1 MAKVVERCEQ
11 AGDGHVFVCDF
22 SPPRGGDPAL
32 LSGAQD
38 LPADFISVAYNPG
51 KSPRLNPVS
60 GAHWIA
66 SNAGRDVLFTLS
78 TRDMNRMAIQ
88 GMLLGADLLGL
99 ENVVVVRGDPYR
111 ATDLEWAVPVD
122 DYRPTDLIAAVR
134 GLNEGV
140 DFRGLKLRS
149 RSGFCVGA
157 TIDLGRPLEGQVRL
171 TRRKVESGAE
181 FFLLQ
186 ALFEPGVL
194 ADFAEAYADA
204 WGEEIGQP
212 IFCGVQVPVPDGV
225 TFGMLPDWVTE
236 AMDGGRDGVDIAVE
250 LIERYAEAGYR
261 NVYLVPPIFRGGR
274 RDYESAARVLR
285 AFGR

>member
-1 MAKVVERCEQ
+1 MVRVVERCEQ
-11 AGDGHVFVCDF
+11 AGDGFVFVCDF

-32 LSGAQD
+32 LSGAED

-66 SNAGRDVLFTLS
+66 RNAGRDVLFTLS

-111 ATDLEWAVPVD
+111 DADLEWAVAVD
-122 DYRPTDLIAAVR
+122 DYRSTELIAAVR

-140 DFRGLKLRS
+140 DFRGLRLRS
-149 RSGFCVGA
+149 RSSFCVGA
-157 TIDLGRPLEGQVRL
+157 TIDLGMPLEGQVRL

-186 ALFEPGVL
+186 ALFEPAVL
-194 ADFAEAYADA
+194 ADFAEAYAEA
-204 WGEEIGQP
+204 WGEQLGRP

-225 TFGMLPDWVTE
+225 TFGKLPDWV
-236 AMDGGRDGVDIAVE
+236 ASGMDRGRDGVDMAVE

>member
-32 LSGAQD
+32 LSGAED

-51 KSPRLNPVS
+51 RSPRLNPVS

-66 SNAGRDVLFTLS
+66 RSTGRDVLFTVS

-111 ATDLEWAVPVD
+111 AGDLGWAVPVD
-122 DYRPTDLIAAVR
+122 DYRPTELIADVR

-157 TIDLGRPLEGQVRL
+157 TIDLGMPLQGQVRL

-186 ALFEPGVL
+186 ALFEPSVL
-194 ADFAEAYADA
+194 ARFAEAYADA
-204 WGEEIGQP
+204 WGEELGRP
-212 IFCGVQVPVPDGV
+212 IFCGVQVSVPDGV
-225 TFGMLPDWVTE
+225 TFARLPDWVTA

>member
-1 MAKVVERCEQ
+1 MVRVVERCGQ
-11 AGDGHVFVCDF
+11 AGDGFVFVCDF

-32 LSGAQD
+32 LSGAAD

-51 KSPRLNPVS
+51 RSPRLNPVS

-66 SNAGRDVLFTLS
+66 RNAGRDVLFTLS

-111 ATDLEWAVPVD
+111 DADLEWAVPVD
-122 DYRPTDLIAAVR
+122 DYRSTELIAAVR

-140 DFRGLKLRS
+140 DFRGLRLRS
-149 RSGFCVGA
+149 RSSFCVGA
-157 TIDLGRPLEGQVRL
+157 TIDLGMPLEGQVRL

-186 ALFEPGVL
+186 ALFEPAVL
-194 ADFAEAYADA
+194 ADFAEAYAEA
-204 WGEEIGQP
+204 WGEQLGRP
-212 IFCGVQVPVPDGV
+212 IFCGVQVLVPDGV
-225 TFGMLPDWVTE
+225 TFGKLPDWVTSG
-236 AMDGGRDGVDIAVE
+236 MDRGRDGVDMAVE

>member
-1 MAKVVERCEQ
+1 MAKVVERCER

-66 SNAGRDVLFTLS
+66 RNTGRDVLFTVS

-111 ATDLEWAVPVD
+111 AADLEWAVPVD
-122 DYRPTDLIAAVR
+122 DYRPTELIAAVR

-149 RSGFCVGA
+149 GPAS
-157 TIDLGRPLEGQVRL
+157 
-171 TRRKVESGAE
+171 
-181 FFLLQ
+181 
-186 ALFEPGVL
+186 ALAP
-194 ADFAEAYADA
+194 
-204 WGEEIGQP
+204 
-212 IFCGVQVPVPDGV
+212 
-225 TFGMLPDWVTE
+225 
-236 AMDGGRDGVDIAVE
+236 R
-250 LIERYAEAGYR
+250 
-261 NVYLVPPIFRGGR
+261 
-274 RDYESAARVLR
+274 
-285 AFGR
+285 